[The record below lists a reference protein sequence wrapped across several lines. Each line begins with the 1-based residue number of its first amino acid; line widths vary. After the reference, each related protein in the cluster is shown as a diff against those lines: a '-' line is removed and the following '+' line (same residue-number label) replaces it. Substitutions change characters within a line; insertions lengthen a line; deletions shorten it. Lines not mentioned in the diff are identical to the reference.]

1 LPLCKKQ
8 KFKVTGVL
16 LKSKELNFEPDRPL
30 GVVVQ
35 ASSLLIWLNLFCKQD
50 ACTTRLKEKLFEQQ
64 ALTP

>member
-1 LPLCKKQ
+1 
-8 KFKVTGVL
+8 VL
-16 LKSKELNFEPDRPL
+16 LKSNNLNFEPDRPR

-64 ALTP
+64 AL